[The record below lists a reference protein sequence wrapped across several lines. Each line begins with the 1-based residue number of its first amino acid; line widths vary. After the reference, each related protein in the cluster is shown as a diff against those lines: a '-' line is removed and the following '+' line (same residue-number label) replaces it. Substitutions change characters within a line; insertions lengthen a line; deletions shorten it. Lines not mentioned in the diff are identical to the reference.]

1 MRILKDEHYHAP
13 KGLAAPSAKAIPPG
27 FKRDERETLTG
38 VLISVYNNS
47 TR

>member
-1 MRILKDEHYHAP
+1 MRIINNEHYHAP
-13 KGLAAPSAKAIPPG
+13 EGLAAPLAKAIPPG
-27 FKRDERETLTG
+27 FKRDEGETLTG